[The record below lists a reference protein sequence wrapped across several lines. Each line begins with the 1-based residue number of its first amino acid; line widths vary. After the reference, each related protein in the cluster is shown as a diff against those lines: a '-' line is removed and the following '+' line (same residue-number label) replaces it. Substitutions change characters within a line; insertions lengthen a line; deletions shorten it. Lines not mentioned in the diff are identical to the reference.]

1 MTVSQSLKRRRTFS
15 QFLDISTT
23 PILITHTHL
32 QWHDFHRT
40 FYQQTAGYPRSKKP
54 ESKERI
60 PCPLAQAPECD
71 TGTIASHVYGD
82 TLCHAHAQCI
92 SSLFL
97 PLSPAAI

>member
-54 ESKERI
+54 VG
-60 PCPLAQAPECD
+60 PL
-71 TGTIASHVYGD
+71 
-82 TLCHAHAQCI
+82 HACMRAFI
-92 SSLFL
+92 L
-97 PLSPAAI
+97 PRPLLTRR